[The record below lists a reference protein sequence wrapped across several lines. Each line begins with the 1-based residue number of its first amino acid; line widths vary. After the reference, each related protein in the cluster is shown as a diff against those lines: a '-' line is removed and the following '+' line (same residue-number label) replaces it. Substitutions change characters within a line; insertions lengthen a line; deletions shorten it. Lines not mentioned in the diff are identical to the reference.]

1 MSNPS
6 SHWEHLFEQRH
17 SFSTADL
24 SRSLVAASRLFFF
37 ATLIVLVFPG
47 MLGCETA
54 QGTSTDETSAT
65 DEASTQ
71 SKAEVP
77 EEEPEQE
84 PQRDALDPN
93 DPNTLRDAA
102 AVEAT
107 VERGGELF
115 VENCSACHGRAAEGT
130 IGPNL
135 TDEYWLHGGELTSIY
150 DTIHDGVPARG
161 CPAWGNVLTQEQIV
175 ALVAYIY
182 SIRGSDP
189 PNARD
194 PQGEA
199 YERSQTSG
207 E

>member
-17 SFSTADL
+17 SLSAADH
-24 SRSLVAASRLFFF
+24 SRSLVAASPIFVF
-37 ATLIVLVFPG
+37 ATLIVLVCPG
-47 MLGCETA
+47 ILGCKTA
-54 QGTSTDETSAT
+54 QGTSIDETSAT
-65 DEASTQ
+65 EEASTQ
-71 SKAEVP
+71 NEAEVP

-84 PQRDALDPN
+84 AQRDALDPN

-102 AVEAT
+102 A

-135 TDEYWLHGGELTSIY
+135 TDEYWLHGGDLTSIY